1 MVNIYKL
8 CGAAII
14 AVVLSAVL
22 KSRSSSIAPF
32 LTEITGILIISSV
45 ISALL
50 PLVSFIK
57 GLLSDGAIKYDV
69 FDTLIKAAVI
79 AVVCQVVYD
88 ICKENG
94 ENMLAS
100 VIEFA
105 GNAEIMLMSLPLI
118 TALLKDTFAALN
130 I

>member
-57 GLLSDGAIKYDV
+57 GLLSDGAIKYNV
-69 FDTLIKAAVI
+69 FDTLIKAAIV

-118 TALLKDTFAALN
+118 TALLKDTFEALN